1 MRLLPL
7 AALRRDREHLS
18 LPVCGCQGLLPTV
31 SKETRVLSLYLSVDA
46 RVSKFNKAKVLS
58 QPVRECQGQ

>member
-1 MRLLPL
+1 VDARVSKLEE
-7 AALRRDREHLS
+7 ARALS
-18 LPVCGCQGLLPTV
+18 LSVCGCQGLLPTV